1 MQLLGVPIER
11 FRTLIECYHFGQTLE
26 RLERKVAI
34 VCHKV
39 DIVLFGQILIKI
51 VSTFSV
57 LLNAS

>member
-11 FRTLIECYHFGQTLE
+11 FRTLIECYHFGQILE
-26 RLERKVAI
+26 RLERKVAS